1 MSFSDDGGD
10 TWTRPAT
17 LFQATDLC
25 NGFDPVIGRCVED
38 GVAGARDDLGP
49 APSIDIANGAPT
61 GVGATNQIVDAWAD
75 GRGGLNHEDVLFST
89 STAGGLPGT
98 WTDPTAVEQSG
109 DRAYYAAPAISPDG
123 KDVYLTYNAFT
134 TPWRFNTTDTRGL
147 VGVVLHADVS
157 GGTVGSFSL
166 AHRGA
171 VGDPRASSQ
180 NNLQAEFLG
189 DYVYTAAT
197 NDYGV
202 GVWND
207 TRNGADCPA
216 IDAWRMSL
224 RTSGD
229 PLPAGASRDQEGD
242 EDRGSDA
249 PADPTTPAPQVA
261 CPATWGNSD
270 IFASSIADP
279 TPDTAAAPVT
289 ATGPAAAPAG
299 DGSTGHDH
307 GHGHGKGHGKH

>member
-1 MSFSDDGGD
+1 VEGLSRPPTRGGEILPGRRVSPRALLGHNRSLS
-10 TWTRPAT
+10 TRGT
-17 LFQATDLC
+17 
-25 NGFDPVIGRCVED
+25 GG
-38 GVAGARDDLGP
+38 AGADVPFTAHHRHRDRRERGP
-49 APSIDIANGAPT
+49 ARRSRHACGDH
-61 GVGATNQIVDAWAD
+61 
-75 GRGGLNHEDVLFST
+75 RH
-89 STAGGLPGT
+89 
-98 WTDPTAVEQSG
+98 G

-249 PADPTTPAPQVA
+249 PADPATPAPQVA